1 MQDDEIDQESIIG
14 FMTFNCQAA
23 RLKWNVCRER
33 ISMEVYMV
41 VCSRTC
47 DFLGNK
53 LGRSATERS
62 SPLCNRRVGLGHIS
76 YRHEF
81 VVSPNSRSPYML
93 RTCPDALAK
102 GDYKIGIYR
111 RANRQRSE
119 QDSYSVMSLFRPK
132 DSGPL

>member
-62 SPLCNRRVGLGHIS
+62 SPLCNRLEPIAGSTLQ
-76 YRHEF
+76 
-81 VVSPNSRSPYML
+81 PLSRTSFL
-93 RTCPDALAK
+93 L
-102 GDYKIGIYR
+102 
-111 RANRQRSE
+111 
-119 QDSYSVMSLFRPK
+119 
-132 DSGPL
+132 